1 MHLFIPVNPLTG
13 VETNDDWVA
22 WLTVILIYLISETQ
36 FCLLLIAGWLSYKG
50 DEGDMNDCYHN
61 SWLAG

>member
-1 MHLFIPVNPLTG
+1 MINLLSKTDAFIKNDKFTVNPLPG

-36 FCLLLIAGWLSYKG
+36 FCWLL
-50 DEGDMNDCYHN
+50 N
-61 SWLAG
+61 SWLAFI